1 MAVRNKIFIPN
12 EIYFITFAILG
23 WKHIFINDK
32 YCNLIYKWFD
42 YMKEKYNNKIHG
54 YVIMPN
60 HIHCLIK
67 ITDKSPKL
75 SILIMNAKRFLAY
88 QIVQLLEEDIQANR
102 RSPLPRD
109 CGEAKTGLL
118 SPPRHS
124 LPKGTVADK
133 QPERHSSLQ
142 GNCGE
147 AGNLLNYFKSRA
159 RVKDGAKHKLFEDR
173 YDSLIIQSRKFF
185 LEKLNYI
192 HRNPCAGKWRL
203 AEDPENYK
211 YSSASNYILETGAY
225 DVDMMDF

>member
-12 EIYFITFAILG
+12 EIYFITFTILG
-23 WKHIFINDK
+23 WKRIFVNDK

-42 YMKEKYNNKIHG
+42 YMKEKYDNKIYG
-54 YVIMPN
+54 YAIMPN

-88 QIVQLLEEDIQANR
+88 QIVQLLEENIQANR

-109 CGEAKTGLL
+109 CGEAG
-118 SPPRHS
+118 S
-124 LPKGTVADK
+124 
-133 QPERHSSLQ
+133 
-142 GNCGE
+142 
-147 AGNLLNYFKSRA
+147 LLNYFKSKA

-192 HRNPCAGKWRL
+192 HMNPCAEKWRL
-203 AEDPENYK
+203 AKDPENYK
-211 YSSASNYILETGAY
+211 YSSASNYILETGVY